1 MPQFVLDLVP
11 LATNATVIAMAV
23 LLVTYGA
30 HLIAQHFKWNDE
42 RWMGIVHSAI
52 ITVNAT
58 GVKFGPAWLITA
70 EDVFEAEYAKTHGAP
85 PSAED
90 LKDGV
95 LDMARAIGPQALA
108 IIGKDIASA
117 ITSNAPK

>member
-1 MPQFVLDLVP
+1 MPQILSDLAP
-11 LATNATVIAMAV
+11 LATNAAVIAFAV
-23 LLVTYGA
+23 LCVTYGA

-58 GVKFGPAWLITA
+58 GVKFGPVWLQAA
-70 EDVFEAEYAKTHGAP
+70 EDAFETEYEKTHGAP
-85 PSAED
+85 PSAAD

-95 LDMARAIGPQALA
+95 LDMARAIGPSALA
-108 IIGKDIASA
+108 IIGKDIAGA
-117 ITSNAPK
+117 FTPKTGQ